1 MAIIQN
7 IVSVQISSPKH
18 ILQCDN
24 GFVRQRKVRKGY
36 VGKKKKSGSCC
47 GRQKSTTVLQKSRRT
62 PQNTIFLNS
71 GLEKTSKT
79 TEQSSISYIAVSYTN
94 QMQNLC
100 SCRNLAKEFIVS
112 VIFYFLF
119 YILLFC
125 VCGFSEFQSFFHFT
139 NEAEPHA
146 AQL

>member
-1 MAIIQN
+1 M
-7 IVSVQISSPKH
+7 
-18 ILQCDN
+18 
-24 GFVRQRKVRKGY
+24 
-36 VGKKKKSGSCC
+36 
-47 GRQKSTTVLQKSRRT
+47 
-62 PQNTIFLNS
+62 
-71 GLEKTSKT
+71 EKTSKA

-100 SCRNLAKEFIVS
+100 SCRNLAREFIVS

-146 AQL
+146 AQLWCSGWDPLHINRLSEAHYQIPFLRGLGMVLSMHSACATYYHTFLCLILNFSSSEVQYSARPKV